1 MELWS
6 ALGAAEVPPRL
17 EANAAELRARY
28 QEIWPTV
35 SADGWRALERGLRET
50 DDIGH
55 ILRLVQST
63 TGELYEIALAIRALA
78 IQSALMTTGG
88 LPGVSP
94 DVLSAILSD
103 IRSGKMADKMADKMA
118 MLFDGSSVGSSVE
131 SPGLPGEELVYEEG
145 FDHTWYERVLK
156 EMPC

>member
-35 SADGWRALERGLRET
+35 SADAWRALERGLRET
-50 DDIGH
+50 DDFGH

-78 IQSALMTTGG
+78 IQSALITTGE
-88 LPGVSP
+88 LPGVAP

-103 IRSGKMADKMADKMA
+103 MRSGKMADKMA
-118 MLFDGSSVGSSVE
+118 MLSDSSSDGSSGE
-131 SPGLPGEELVYEEG
+131 SPGLPGEELVYGEG
-145 FDHTWYERVLK
+145 FDHTWYESVFK